1 MAHAGE
7 PTVIRL
13 VVTADDVG
21 LDPGIT
27 SGALHAWRAGI
38 VTSLSVITARSDWR
52 STADR
57 LKAASARDVG
67 VHLTLCE
74 GTPALPVE
82 EVPTLVEADGRFPL
96 RGRTVAARVLAG
108 RIDLGEVRRE
118 WLAQVRRAQEAGL
131 SVSHVDG
138 HKHLHVLPG
147 LLGVAFDVRQ
157 GCGVPGMRLPR
168 QPGPGPRRAVRRM
181 LGLLSGP
188 AAGRFRRTGALTTDR
203 VAGID
208 LAGRLDVPGLVGLL
222 GRLEEGTTE
231 LITHPG
237 RPGATLPLR
246 LEAEGLAWAGT
257 YRFADELAAL
267 TSPDVRREVERRGIE
282 LVGWPDLV
290 DRA

>member
-1 MAHAGE
+1 VVADARGGA
-7 PTVIRL
+7 VIRL

-27 SGALHAWRAGI
+27 EGALRAWSEGI

-52 STADR
+52 ATIDR
-57 LKAASARDVG
+57 LKAAGARDVG

-74 GTPALPVE
+74 GAPALPPA

-96 RGRTVAARVLAG
+96 RGRTVVARILAG
-108 RIDLGEVRRE
+108 RVDLGEVRKE
-118 WLAQVRRAQEAGL
+118 WLAQVRRAQESGL
-131 SVSHVDG
+131 SVNHLDG

-168 QPGPGPRRAVRRM
+168 QPGPGPRRAVRRV

-188 AAGRFRRTGALTTDR
+188 AASRFRRTGAVTTDR

-208 LAGRLDVPGLVGLL
+208 VAGRLDTPALVELI
-222 GRLEEGTTE
+222 GRLQEGTTE
-231 LITHPG
+231 LVAHPG
-237 RPGATLPLR
+237 QPGATLPLR
-246 LEAEGLAWAGT
+246 LEAEGLAWAGA
-257 YRFADELAAL
+257 YRFADELLAL
-267 TSPDVRREVERRGIE
+267 TSDEARAELEGRGVE
-282 LVGWPDLV
+282 LVGWADLA
-290 DRA
+290 R